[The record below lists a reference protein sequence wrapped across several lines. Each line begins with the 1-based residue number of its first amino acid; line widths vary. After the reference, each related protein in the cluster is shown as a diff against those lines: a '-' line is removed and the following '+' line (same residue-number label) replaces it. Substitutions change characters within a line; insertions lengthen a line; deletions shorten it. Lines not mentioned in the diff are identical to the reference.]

1 MQRYRPMFFFAI
13 AFLLATGTS
22 VLVFSWLKQQAA
34 NFSQPVFA
42 SEPKMVAV
50 AAADLAWG
58 TKLNAEMVKLVPY
71 TDGTAPDGH
80 FNSVESLA
88 GRVLLTPVRHQ
99 EPFTDSKLAPVG
111 SAGGVSGIL
120 DPAKRAMSVRV
131 DDVIGVAGFIKP
143 SDRVDVMVTV
153 DASGSNSHTVTKM
166 ILEHIK
172 VLAAGTEMVR
182 GAKEE
187 EAKLVQVV
195 TLEVDVVEAEK
206 LALAS
211 NQGKL
216 RLALRNPLNTEQILT
231 HGATIGGLLASYR
244 LKAPPKPAAE
254 EEFTREQV
262 EVIKGGTILK
272 GGAGHNKDAR
282 SKY

>member
-1 MQRYRPMFFFAI
+1 
-13 AFLLATGTS
+13 
-22 VLVFSWLKQQAA
+22 
-34 NFSQPVFA
+34 
-42 SEPKMVAV
+42 
-50 AAADLAWG
+50 
-58 TKLNAEMVKLVPY
+58 
-71 TDGTAPDGH
+71 
-80 FNSVESLA
+80 
-88 GRVLLTPVRHQ
+88 
-99 EPFTDSKLAPVG
+99 
-111 SAGGVSGIL
+111 
-120 DPAKRAMSVRV
+120 MSVRV

-153 DASGSNSHTVTKM
+153 DAAGSNSTVTKT

-244 LKAPPKPAAE
+244 PKAPPKPAAE
-254 EEFTREQV
+254 EEFNRDQV
-262 EVIKGGTILK
+262 EIIKGGTILK
-272 GGAGHNKDAR
+272 GVAGRNREAR
-282 SKY
+282 SKQ

>member
-1 MQRYRPMFFFAI
+1 MI
-13 AFLLATGTS
+13 
-22 VLVFSWLKQQAA
+22 
-34 NFSQPVFA
+34 
-42 SEPKMVAV
+42 
-50 AAADLAWG
+50 
-58 TKLNAEMVKLVPY
+58 KLVPY

-80 FNSVESLA
+80 FSSVESLA
-88 GRVLLTPVRHQ
+88 GRVLLAPVRHQ
-99 EPFTDSKLAPVG
+99 EPFIDSKLAPVG
-111 SAGGVSGIL
+111 AAGGVSGIL
-120 DPAKRAMSVRV
+120 DPMKRAMSVRV

-153 DASGSNSHTVTKM
+153 DATGSSNSTVTKT

-172 VLAAGTEMVR
+172 VLATGTEMVR

-231 HGATIGGLLASYR
+231 HGASISGLLASYR
-244 LKAPPKPAAE
+244 PKAPPKPAAE
-254 EEFTREQV
+254 EEFNRDQV
-262 EVIKGGTILK
+262 EIIKGGTILK
-272 GGAGHNKDAR
+272 GAAGRNRDAR